1 MALIEVPFLGVIPF
15 EWFITLLIIGVLF
28 IATISI
34 IIIKALFGNDES
46 PVEENMALIVPVD
59 RNGTIQVGQLVGG
72 VEKTEDEIAIKNPDW
87 KDDDGN
93 EYTGLVPVEKK
104 VPFPF
109 FDVEK
114 HLKKLYIVFDKG
126 HLEAASASEI
136 VNGYPS
142 RYDIP
147 LADRRKLGKFLVG
160 RGVQQSI
167 TSALT
172 SKTGIITVI
181 GLIAFGSFMAV
192 SIIALSGHLH

>member
-34 IIIKALFGNDES
+34 IIIKALFGKDES

-72 VEKTEDEIAIKNPDW
+72 VERTEDEIAIKNPDW

-93 EYTGLVPVEKK
+93 EYTGLVRVEKK
-104 VPFPF
+104 VALPF

-114 HLKKLYIVFDKG
+114 HLKKLYSVYDKG